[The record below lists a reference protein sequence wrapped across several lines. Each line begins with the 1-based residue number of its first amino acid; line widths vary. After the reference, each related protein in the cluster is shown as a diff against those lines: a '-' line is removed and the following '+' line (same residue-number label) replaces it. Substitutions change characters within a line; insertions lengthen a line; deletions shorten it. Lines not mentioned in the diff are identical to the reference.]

1 MSKIKSCPFCGKEL
15 IINKGY
21 YAHELS
27 LTEPIECYA
36 ATWVFRVDDEKSIE
50 LWNTRKPMNEAYENG
65 YTDAELQCEKVFD
78 EKIDK
83 ILKQLEKEKDINNLN
98 YNISL
103 YKDYPEIKQ
112 RYECV
117 CGAINNAIKIVKECA
132 E

>member
-1 MSKIKSCPFCGKEL
+1 MSEIKLKNCPFCGKEL

-50 LWNTRKPMNEAYENG
+50 LWNTRKPMDNIIE
-65 YTDAELQCEKVFD
+65 
-78 EKIDK
+78 
-83 ILKQLEKEKDINNLN
+83 QLEMVLDVAED
-98 YNISL
+98 
-103 YKDYPEIKQ
+103 E
-112 RYECV
+112 
-117 CGAINNAIKIVKECA
+117 AIKDHNKFGDYYATIRAIEIVKECA